1 MPEPELYRSGEKPY
15 HHGSLRATLLTAAER
30 TLREQG
36 VEQVTL
42 RELARQAG
50 VSHGAPSRH
59 FRDRQAL
66 LEELA
71 AVGYARL
78 GDAITAATEK
88 AATKSGG
95 AKKAGK
101 DFAARLQ
108 AAATT
113 YVRFALDNPALLELM
128 MTGAG
133 ADGPEAAAKVYQRP
147 YLILKELIRQGH
159 ESGDL
164 RPGNPER
171 LLLIIMATFQ
181 GIAGLVSSLKMPLE
195 QAEALVAD
203 ATALFVRENSA
214 S

>member
-1 MPEPELYRSGEKPY
+1 MPEPEPYRSGDKPY
-15 HHGSLRATLLTAAER
+15 HHGSLRAALLAAAER

-71 AVGYARL
+71 AVGFARL
-78 GDAITAATEK
+78 GDGITAATEK
-88 AATKSGG
+88 TGG
-95 AKKAGK
+95 
-101 DFAARLQ
+101 DFAARLR
-108 AAATT
+108 AAATA

-128 MTGAG
+128 MTGG
-133 ADGPEAAAKVYQRP
+133 GTDGREPAAKVYQRP

-159 ESGDL
+159 ESGEL
-164 RPGNPER
+164 RPGDPER

-203 ATALFVRENSA
+203 ATTLFVGGPAGGS
-214 S
+214 